1 LSNNKNQ
8 ATKNND
14 EIKKSMKNSIKKKS
28 TNKTKWRCQ
37 NPQIIT
43 YKQDNPIEV
52 KTYIY
57 IYIYIYKQSL
67 ILKRIWILKDK
78 IKKKIKKKQLL
89 KTT

>member
-14 EIKKSMKNSIKKKS
+14 EIKKSMKKSIKKKS

-57 IYIYIYKQSL
+57 IYKQSL

-78 IKKKIKKKQLL
+78 IKKKD
-89 KTT
+89 